1 MEAGRRCLIFS
12 QNDMARRYFE
22 NALKRN
28 QGSVEVL
35 ARLTHIHLRHN
46 RLQEATELAERA
58 LHLDNT
64 FGPVRLYRA
73 TLHRL
78 AGELPAAENLLR
90 AFLSQPHDDLWTQT
104 LAWYELGTVLDSQK
118 RYDDAMAA
126 FLQAKTSIQPLAVRN
141 GAYLE
146 KVCQEWR
153 ETARTISA
161 HQLRQWHETGA
172 AFQPRH
178 RFALLCGHPRS
189 GTTLLEQV
197 LDSHPAI
204 VSTEETIIFSDEA
217 LIPLADGKPIDS
229 VPLLSLAESA
239 STERLQ
245 QSRAN
250 YFRTTERFLGQP
262 VGNRLLVDKNPALT
276 PAIPAVLRIFPE
288 ARFLVALRDPRDV
301 CISCF
306 VQPLMPSL
314 PTSTVFQ
321 SLEATAA
328 EYAAVMGLW
337 QALKPVMPAPVL
349 EVRYEDLVQDVES
362 VARRTLE
369 FLEVE
374 WNDRVLEFQKH
385 TQNKLVRSPTY
396 ADVRKPVTK
405 KAVGRWQNYQKYLEP
420 CLPVLE
426 PFAKAFGYE

>member
-1 MEAGRRCLIFS
+1 RRCLIFS

-126 FLQAKTSIQPLAVRN
+126 FHQAKTSIQPLAVRN

-362 VARRTLE
+362 V
-369 FLEVE
+369 
-374 WNDRVLEFQKH
+374 
-385 TQNKLVRSPTY
+385 
-396 ADVRKPVTK
+396 
-405 KAVGRWQNYQKYLEP
+405 
-420 CLPVLE
+420 
-426 PFAKAFGYE
+426 